1 MHKIAIGA
9 YLIMLTY
16 RHLLTIT
23 LKYTK
28 LCYSKIIIFGICLSK
43 YIYNHIYLQFT
54 MLMKYYVE
62 EQGKV
67 KKKCHGA
74 VDEPSLEQ

>member
-1 MHKIAIGA
+1 MHKITIGA

-16 RHLLTIT
+16 RHLLTIA

-28 LCYSKIIIFGICLSK
+28 LYYSKMTSICPSTYIIT
-43 YIYNHIYLQFT
+43 YIYFAVHY
-54 MLMKYYVE
+54 YYVE

-67 KKKCHGA
+67 IKKKCHGA
-74 VDEPSLEQ
+74 VDEPSLEQQFL